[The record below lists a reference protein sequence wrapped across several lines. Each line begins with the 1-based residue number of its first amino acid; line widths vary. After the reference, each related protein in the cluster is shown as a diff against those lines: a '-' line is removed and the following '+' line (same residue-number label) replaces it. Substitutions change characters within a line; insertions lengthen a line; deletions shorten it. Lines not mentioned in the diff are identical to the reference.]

1 MSQGAS
7 SPRLASAFEAL
18 ERGEWGAAREA
29 FEEALAVHESADAYE
44 GLSWAAMGLD
54 DGEQAIRA
62 RQQAYR
68 LYRDA
73 GDNISA
79 ARMAIWAGK
88 DHEDFR
94 GEPAV
99 ARGWRQRAHRLL
111 RDQPLAPE
119 HGWLALMECWATL
132 ESGEDCAWVQQ
143 RACEAI
149 NVAEHCDEPDI
160 GIVARA
166 VEGLARVGVGQVDD
180 GMKRLDESATAVFG
194 GELRHEIWS
203 LPVFCLLIFACQRV
217 RDLSRAAQW
226 CERMGEAAERIRHMG
241 SQGICR
247 THYASIL
254 TSSGQWDEAET
265 ALAEAAECFAASWPP
280 RVIEAK
286 VRLAELHRRQGRH
299 ELAKTEFSR
308 FDWHPL
314 AMLGLAELAL
324 DAGQYDEADALVAR
338 FLRQIP
344 ESNRLSRAPGLE
356 LLVRILT
363 TSGDIRR
370 ASGAMGEL
378 DALAATAGTDPLRG
392 AACFAQALVAR
403 ASGDTDRARAG
414 LEDAVTLFGR
424 GGTPFEAARARLEL
438 ANLLMSGGELEPA
451 RNEAVAARQ
460 ALEDLGAVSMLQ
472 RADRLLARINEQLA
486 AGNHD
491 AGTAMLT
498 PRQIEVLRLAAQGLG
513 DRDIAAALGIS
524 EHTVHRHMGN
534 ILLRLDAPTRA
545 AAVALAARH
554 NLL

>member
-1 MSQGAS
+1 MSRVAFT
-7 SPRLASAFEAL
+7 PHLASAFQAL
-18 ERGEWGAAREA
+18 ERGEWEVARA
-29 FEEALAVHESADAYE
+29 DFEEALIAHDSPEAYE

-54 DGEQAIRA
+54 DGEKVIRA

-68 LYRDA
+68 LYRSA

-111 RDQPLAPE
+111 QDQPLVPE
-119 HGWLALMECWATL
+119 HGWLALFECWATL

-143 RACEAI
+143 RAREAI
-149 NVAEHCDEPDI
+149 NTAEQCDEPDI
-160 GIVARA
+160 GIVALA
-166 VEGLARVGVGQVDD
+166 VEGHALVGAGNVDD
-180 GMKRLDESATAVFG
+180 GMKRLDEATTAVFG

-217 RDLSRAAQW
+217 GDLSRAAQW
-226 CERMGEAAERIRHMG
+226 CQRMGEAAERIRHMA

-265 ALAEAAECFAASWPP
+265 ALTEATECFAASWPP
-280 RVIEAK
+280 HAVEAK

-299 ELAKTEFSR
+299 ALATAELRR

-324 DAGQYDEADALVAR
+324 DAGRPHEAEALVAR
-338 FLRQIP
+338 FLRQLP
-344 ESNRLSRAPGLE
+344 QSNRLDRAPGLE
-356 LLVRILT
+356 LLVRILA
-363 TSGDIRR
+363 TSGDGDR
-370 ASGAMGEL
+370 ATAAMGEL
-378 DALAATAGTDPLRG
+378 NAVAAIAGTDPLRG
-392 AACFAQALVAR
+392 AACFARALGAR
-403 ASGDTDRARAG
+403 ASDDTDQARAG
-414 LEDAVTLFGR
+414 LEDAVTLFDR

-438 ANLLMSGGELEPA
+438 ASLLMARGESELA
-451 RNEAVAARQ
+451 RNEVLAARQ
-460 ALEDLGAVSMLQ
+460 VLEELGAASLLQ
-472 RADRLLARINEQLA
+472 RADRLLARIDEQSA
-486 AGNHD
+486 AGD
-491 AGTAMLT
+491 EEAGTPVLT
-498 PRQIEVLRLAAQGLG
+498 PRQVEVLRLAAQGLS

-545 AAVALAARH
+545 AAVALAASH
-554 NLL
+554 GLL